1 MSAPAA
7 GRYDPWADALSAAA
21 LLAIDPDGLKGAIL
35 RTLPSLARD
44 EWLAALKAMLP
55 ADTPI
60 RRAPAH
66 IDDERL
72 LGGLDLAATLA
83 AGRPVASRGLLSESD
98 GGAVLLTMAER
109 CTPAAGAR
117 IAMALDAGEV
127 SAGRDGFSNPHAAR
141 FMLVALEEGVE
152 PEERAPDVV
161 AERLAFALDLE
172 GVRAAALEI
181 PTPLQIAAAR
191 DDLSKMKPAD
201 ERTIESICAASAAF
215 GVASAR
221 AALFTLRAA
230 RAAAALAGRGVIEDE
245 DLSLAARLVLAPRAQ
260 YAPPEQAPEAQSLPE
275 DESTDGPAPTDQADV
290 NTVADRVVDA
300 VQSALP
306 TEFLAQFLETR
317 AERRVEARAR
327 GGGAAAKSAR
337 RGRPLGARAGT
348 LRTGERL
355 DLVATLRA
363 AAPWQRLRRREAE
376 TASAALVLVRRGDF
390 RIRRFVQRLE
400 STIIVV
406 VDASGS
412 AALQR
417 LAETKGAVETL
428 LADAYVTRARVALIA
443 FRDVG
448 ADMLLPPT
456 RSLSRAKRALAELP
470 GGGTTPLATAI
481 DAACVLAQSE
491 RAKGRTPLI
500 VFLTDGRG
508 NVGRDGATG
517 RVQAEADALTSAR
530 GVRAANLSVVFIDT
544 SARARPGAGELAA
557 EMGAAYAPLPFVE
570 AGAVAEIV
578 RAHAPARR

>member
-1 MSAPAA
+1 MTLAA
-7 GRYDPWADALSAAA
+7 SGRYDPWADALRAAA
-21 LLAIDPDGLKGAIL
+21 LLAIDPDGLKGAIV
-35 RTLPSLARD
+35 RALPGPPRD
-44 EWLAALKAMLP
+44 AWLAALRAMLP
-55 ADTPI
+55 ADAPM

-83 AGRPVASRGLLSESD
+83 AGRPVSSRGLLSESD
-98 GGAVLLTMAER
+98 GGVVVLAMAER
-109 CTPAAGAR
+109 CSSATGAR
-117 IAMALDAGEV
+117 IARALDAGEV
-127 SAGRDGFSNPHAAR
+127 VGRDDRHAAR
-141 FMLVALEEGVE
+141 FMLIALEEGVE
-152 PEERAPDVV
+152 SDERAPDVL
-161 AERLAFALDLE
+161 AERMAFALDLD
-172 GVRAAALEI
+172 GVRVLSTAMPTAA
-181 PTPLQIAAAR
+181 QIAAAR
-191 DDLSKMKPAD
+191 VDLSRMKAAD
-201 ERTIESICAASAAF
+201 NRIIESICTAAGAF
-215 GVASAR
+215 GVNSAR
-221 AALFTLRAA
+221 AAMFTLRAA
-230 RAAAALAGRGVIEDE
+230 RAAAALAGRGVVEDE
-245 DLSLAARLVLAPRAQ
+245 DLSLAARLVLAPRARS
-260 YAPPEQAPEAQSLPE
+260 APPDQAPE
-275 DESTDGPAPTDQADV
+275 PAPPPEESADDSTPVDQAEA
-290 NTVADRVVDA
+290 NAAADRVVDA

-306 TEFLAQFLETR
+306 AEFLAQFLEAR
-317 AERRVEARAR
+317 AERRVEARSR
-327 GGGAAAKSAR
+327 GAGAAAKSAR

-363 AAPWQRLRRREAE
+363 AAPWQPLRRREAV
-376 TASAALVLVRRGDF
+376 ASSAALVLVRRGDF

-417 LAETKGAVETL
+417 LAEAKGAVETL

-443 FRDVG
+443 FRDSS
-448 ADMLLPPT
+448 AEMLLPPT

-481 DAACVLAQSE
+481 DAASVLAQSE

-517 RVQAEADALTSAR
+517 RVQAEADALVSAR
-530 GVRAANLSVVFIDT
+530 GVRAANLAAVFIDT
-544 SARARPGAGELAA
+544 SPRMRPGAGALAA
-557 EMGAAYAPLPFVE
+557 EMGAVYAPLPFVE
-570 AGAVAEIV
+570 AGAVASVV

>member
-1 MSAPAA
+1 MSESSP
-7 GRYDPWADALSAAA
+7 GRFDPWADALSAAA
-21 LLAIDPDGLKGAIL
+21 LLAVDSDGLKGAIL
-35 RTLPSLARD
+35 RGMPGPARD
-44 EWLAALKAMLP
+44 AWLAALTAMLP
-55 ADTPI
+55 ADAPM

-83 AGRPVASRGLLSESD
+83 SGRPVASRGLLSESD
-98 GGAVLLTMAER
+98 GGVVVLAMAER
-109 CTPAAGAR
+109 CSSATGAR
-117 IAMALDAGEV
+117 IAMALDAGT
-127 SAGRDGFSNPHAAR
+127 SR

-152 PEERAPDVV
+152 PDERAPDVL
-161 AERLAFALDLE
+161 AERLAFALDL
-172 GVRAAALEI
+172 GSTRPAQLSSPTRA
-181 PTPLQIAAAR
+181 QITAAR
-191 DDLSKMKPAD
+191 EDLARMKPVD

-215 GVASAR
+215 GVVSAR

-230 RAAAALAGRGVIEDE
+230 RASAALAGRAMIEDE
-245 DLSLAARLVLAPRAQ
+245 DLALAARLVLAPRAQ
-260 YAPPEQAPEAQSLPE
+260 FAPPDQEPEQPPPPPEEGA
-275 DESTDGPAPTDQADV
+275 DDDAGSTEQTEANA
-290 NTVADRVVDA
+290 ASDRVVDA

-306 TEFLAQFLETR
+306 AEFLAQFLEAR
-317 AERRVEARAR
+317 AERRVEARSR
-327 GGGAAAKSAR
+327 GAGAAAKSAR

-348 LRTGERL
+348 LRSGERL

-363 AAPWQRLRRREAE
+363 AAPWQPIRRREV
-376 TASAALVLVRRGDF
+376 SAPSSALVLVRRGDF

-417 LAETKGAVETL
+417 LAEAKGAVETL

-443 FRDVG
+443 FRD
-448 ADMLLPPT
+448 ASAEMLLPPT

-470 GGGTTPLATAI
+470 GGGTTPLAIAI
-481 DAACVLAQSE
+481 DAASVLAQSE

-517 RVQAEADALTSAR
+517 RPQAEADALSSAR
-530 GVRAANLSVVFIDT
+530 SLRGASLSAVFIDT
-544 SARARPGAGELAA
+544 SPRMRPGAATLAA

-570 AGAVAEIV
+570 AGAVASVV
-578 RAHAPARR
+578 RAHAPAQR

>member
-1 MSAPAA
+1 MSVAAP

-35 RTLPSLARD
+35 RTLPGPARD
-44 EWLAALKAMLP
+44 AWLAAFKAMLP
-55 ADTPI
+55 AATPM

-72 LGGLDLAATLA
+72 LGGLDLAATLS

-98 GGAVLLTMAER
+98 GGVVVLAMAER
-109 CTPAAGAR
+109 CSAATGAR

-127 SAGRDGFSNPHAAR
+127 AGRDDRHAAR
-141 FMLVALEEGVE
+141 FMLIALEEGVE
-152 PEERAPDVV
+152 PDERAPDVL
-161 AERLAFALDLE
+161 AERLAFALDL
-172 GVRAAALEI
+172 GSVRVSATAMLTQA
-181 PTPLQIAAAR
+181 QIATAR
-191 DDLSKMKPAD
+191 ADLARMRPAD
-201 ERTIESICAASAAF
+201 ERTIESICTAAGAF
-215 GVASAR
+215 GVVSAR

-230 RAAAALAGRGVIEDE
+230 RAAAALSGRGAVADE
-245 DLSLAARLVLAPRAQ
+245 DLALAARLVLAPRARFAPSEQ
-260 YAPPEQAPEAQSLPE
+260 TPEPAPPPEQSADEDAGSAEQTEA
-275 DESTDGPAPTDQADV
+275 DAAA
-290 NTVADRVVDA
+290 ADRVVDA

-306 TEFLAQFLETR
+306 AEFLAQFLEAR

-327 GGGAAAKSAR
+327 GAGAAAKSAK

-348 LRTGERL
+348 LRSGERL

-363 AAPWQRLRRREAE
+363 AAPWQPLRRREA
-376 TASAALVLVRRGDF
+376 TAASAALVLVRRGDF

-417 LAETKGAVETL
+417 LAEAKGAVETL

-443 FRDVG
+443 FRDVS
-448 ADMLLPPT
+448 AEMLLPPT

-470 GGGTTPLATAI
+470 GGGSTPLVAAI
-481 DAACVLAQSE
+481 DAASVLAQSE

-517 RVQAEADALTSAR
+517 RAQAEADALVSAR
-530 GVRAANLSVVFIDT
+530 GVRAANLAAVFIDT
-544 SARARPGAGELAA
+544 SPRMRPGASALAA

-570 AGAVAEIV
+570 ASAVANVV
-578 RAHAPARR
+578 RANAPARR

>member
-1 MSAPAA
+1 MTAAAP
-7 GRYDPWADALSAAA
+7 GRYDPWADALRAAA
-21 LLAIDPDGLKGAIL
+21 LLAIDPDGLKGAIV
-35 RTLPSLARD
+35 RSLPGPARD
-44 EWLAALKAMLP
+44 AWLAALRAILR
-55 ADTPI
+55 ADAPM

-83 AGRPVASRGLLSESD
+83 AGRPVASRGLLRESD
-98 GGAVLLTMAER
+98 GGVVVLAMAER
-109 CTPAAGAR
+109 CTSATGAR

-127 SAGRDGFSNPHAAR
+127 SGRDDRHAAC
-141 FMLVALEEGVE
+141 FMLIALEEGVE
-152 PEERAPDVV
+152 PDERAPDVL
-161 AERLAFALDLE
+161 AERMAFALDLD
-172 GVRAAALEI
+172 GGRVSSTAMPTAAE
-181 PTPLQIAAAR
+181 IAAAR
-191 DDLSKMKPAD
+191 VDLSRMKAAD
-201 ERTIESICAASAAF
+201 DRIIESICTAAGAF
-215 GVASAR
+215 GVGSAR
-221 AALFTLRAA
+221 AAMFTLRAA
-230 RAAAALAGRGVIEDE
+230 RAAAALAGRGVVEDE
-245 DLSLAARLVLAPRAQ
+245 DLALAARLVLAPRARF
-260 YAPPEQAPEAQSLPE
+260 APPDQAPESAPPPE
-275 DESTDGPAPTDQADV
+275 ESADDSTPADRAEATAA
-290 NTVADRVVDA
+290 ADRVVDA

-306 TEFLAQFLETR
+306 AEFLAQFLEAR
-317 AERRVEARAR
+317 SERRVEARSR
-327 GGGAAAKSAR
+327 GAGAAAKSAR
-337 RGRPLGARAGT
+337 RGRPLGARPGT

-363 AAPWQRLRRREAE
+363 AAPWQPLRRREVA
-376 TASAALVLVRRGDF
+376 TSSAALVLVRRGDF

-417 LAETKGAVETL
+417 LAEAKGAVETL

-443 FRDVG
+443 FRDAG
-448 ADMLLPPT
+448 AEMLLPPT

-481 DAACVLAQSE
+481 DTASLLAQSE

-508 NVGRDGATG
+508 NVGRDGVTG
-517 RVQAEADALTSAR
+517 RAQAEADALVSAR
-530 GVRAANLSVVFIDT
+530 AVRAANLAAVFIDT
-544 SARARPGAGELAA
+544 SPRMRPGADALAA

-570 AGAVAEIV
+570 AGAVASVV